1 MRVGEALGFGDPL
14 GVAEALGPADPL
26 GLAEGE
32 VVTGA
37 ADLDGEDDGRGDT
50 VVEGVRVGSGLGAP
64 T

>member
-1 MRVGEALGFGDPL
+1 MRVGEALGLGVPL
-14 GVAEALGPADPL
+14 GEVEGLGVVDPL

-37 ADLDGEDDGRGDT
+37 ADRDGEDDGRGDT